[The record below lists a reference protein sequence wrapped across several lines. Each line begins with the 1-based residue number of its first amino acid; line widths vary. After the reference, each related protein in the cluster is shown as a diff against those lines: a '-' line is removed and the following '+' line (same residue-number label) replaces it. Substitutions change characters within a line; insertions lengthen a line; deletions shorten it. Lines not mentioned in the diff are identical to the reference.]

1 MTYGVLIGGW
11 IAYLTLHSLLASDRV
26 KNAAQQG
33 LGRNYRYYRL
43 GYSVLATLGL
53 VALLVING
61 GISSDYYFEPS
72 GLPRYISLVL
82 TTVGV
87 MVMQRAFKNY
97 RLKSFLGFEPEES
110 RLRTGGALAWVR
122 HPIYSGLIL
131 ITVGFFLFIP
141 NLPTLI
147 SCCSILLYLPIGIYL
162 EERKLIRAFGDDYL
176 KYRKEVPALV
186 PRWSRLMG
194 R

>member
-11 IAYLTLHSLLASDRV
+11 ITYFILHSLLASDRL
-26 KNAAQQG
+26 KKAAQQG
-33 LGRNYRYYRL
+33 LGRYYRYYRL
-43 GYSVLATLGL
+43 GYSILATAGL

-61 GISSDYYFEPS
+61 SLSSDYYFEPS
-72 GLPRYISLVL
+72 GLPRYVSLVI

-87 MVMQRAFKNY
+87 MVMRAAFRNY
-97 RLKSFLGFEPEES
+97 RLRSFLGFGPEES

-131 ITVGFFLFIP
+131 ITLGFFMFIP

-147 SCCSILLYLPIGIYL
+147 SCCSILLYLPVGIYL
-162 EERKLIRAFGDDYL
+162 EERKLIRELGDAYV

>member
-53 VALLVING
+53 VALLMING

-72 GLPRYISLVL
+72 GLPRYISLML

-87 MVMQRAFKNY
+87 MVMQRAFRNY

-147 SCCSILLYLPIGIYL
+147 SCCSILVYLPIGIYL
-162 EERKLIRAFGDDYL
+162 EERKLIRAFGEAYV

>member
-53 VALLVING
+53 VALLMING

-72 GLPRYISLVL
+72 GLPRYISLIL

-87 MVMQRAFKNY
+87 MVMQRAFRNY

-147 SCCSILLYLPIGIYL
+147 SCCSILVYLPIGIYL
-162 EERKLIRAFGDDYL
+162 EERKLIRAFGEAYV

>member
-26 KNAAQQG
+26 KNAAQQVFG
-33 LGRNYRYYRL
+33 GHYRYYRL
-43 GYSVLATLGL
+43 GYSILATAGL

-61 GISSDYYFEPS
+61 SLSSEYYFEPS
-72 GLPRYISLVL
+72 GVPRYISLML

-87 MVMQRAFKNY
+87 MVMQVAFRNY
-97 RLKSFLGFEPEES
+97 RLKSFLGFEPEEN

-147 SCCSILLYLPIGIYL
+147 SCCSILLYLPLGIYL
-162 EERKLIRAFGDDYL
+162 EERKLIRAFGDAYL
-176 KYRKEVPALV
+176 KYREEVPALV
-186 PRWSRLMG
+186 PRWRRVMG
-194 R
+194 H